1 MSTETLYQQGSCP
14 NCSIEAQQRLLFAT
28 NDCAGPFF
36 ESGKIVGYMRVR
48 TLSLFRCE
56 GCQSTLV
63 YETALED
70 RDDPP
75 LSYEVAELPSPEWVL
90 DLSRP
95 EFRGLSTLFYAT
107 PRLDYVRIIEDL
119 GLSYALLPETSKE
132 LFFSEKSILDPSTPK
147 AVRGCYEIGVRVRP
161 FSTDLYALQLRKT
174 LEAVCKDLGASER
187 LSSGKRAMLWQQID
201 ELKNQNLVGEFISKA
216 AHELKDISN
225 TGAHYS
231 DREVTQG
238 DIRKLEH
245 LLALITTYVYG
256 GKKMDS
262 AESPY
267 EIEDI
272 G

>member
-1 MSTETLYQQGSCP
+1 MSAETLYQQGSCP
-14 NCSIEAQQRLLFAT
+14 NCSVEAHQRLLFAI

-36 ESGKIVGYMRVR
+36 ESGKIIGYTRVR

-70 RDDPP
+70 EDDR
-75 LSYEVAELPSPEWVL
+75 LGYDVAELPSPEWVL

-95 EFRGLSTLFYAT
+95 EFRSRSSLFYST
-107 PRLDYVRIIEDL
+107 PKLDYFSTIEKL
-119 GLSYALLPETSKE
+119 GLTYADLPETTKE
-132 LFFSEKSILDPSTPK
+132 LWFSEKSILDPSTPQ
-147 AVRGCYEIGVRVRP
+147 AVRGCYDIGVRVRP

-174 LEAVCKDLGASER
+174 LEAICKDLGASER

-216 AHELKDISN
+216 AHELKVISN

-256 GKKMDS
+256 GRKVDS
-262 AESPY
+262 AESLH